1 MSFADIIKN
10 TVMEKFNSADI
21 NTTTILVTLGMAAA
35 VGLFIYFFYRFT
47 ARSSFYNRTFNQTLA
62 ALPMITA
69 GIMLAMQSNL
79 VISLGMVGALSIVRF
94 RNAVKDPLDL
104 MCLFWSI
111 SMGIIVGA
119 GLFELAVLL
128 SLCMAVLLFGLNLL
142 PAMRAPFL
150 LVVSCDK
157 TVMDEDL
164 MTVVKKYAVGA
175 KVRSCNKTKMGTDW
189 IFELQTKEKSQLA
202 SEVAVI
208 AGVSSVN
215 VLSHDGD
222 VRF

>member
-1 MSFADIIKN
+1 
-10 TVMEKFNSADI
+10 
-21 NTTTILVTLGMAAA
+21 
-35 VGLFIYFFYRFT
+35 
-47 ARSSFYNRTFNQTLA
+47 
-62 ALPMITA
+62 
-69 GIMLAMQSNL
+69 
-79 VISLGMVGALSIVRF
+79 
-94 RNAVKDPLDL
+94 
-104 MCLFWSI
+104 
-111 SMGIIVGA
+111 MGIIVGA